1 MELQIKESVW
11 KGQLD
16 RMVDLVGLG
25 GMASTLHNVS
35 SAQQQTKQPEQL
47 IIRFLDGSTM
57 LIFKSGKFRIM
68 GGKIDDL
75 DSHFNIFSIST
86 LYNEIPNIVLQTM
99 TAAYAY
105 PYKINLG
112 ELANNIESSYS
123 AEIFPAVHIR
133 KYKPISVN
141 VFASGKVVICGLK
154 DFSTAQRIEE
164 ELDWLLCCIILRRN
178 LL

>member
-1 MELQIKESVW
+1 MNSVW
-11 KGQLD
+11 RGQLR
-16 RMVDLVGLG
+16 RMVDLVGLR
-25 GMASTLHNVS
+25 GMVEALHNVS
-35 SAQQQTKQPEQL
+35 SAKHQTKQPEQL
-47 IIRFLDGSTM
+47 IIRFVDGSTM

-75 DSHFNIFSIST
+75 DCHFNIFSIST
-86 LYNEIPNIVLQTM
+86 LYKEIPNIVLQTM
-99 TAAYAY
+99 TATYAY

-123 AEIFPAVHIR
+123 AEIFPAVHVL